1 MLSLTEGATRELARL
16 LKHVKSVAELKR
28 LCGNATTFYLA
39 LNYGLY
45 SLKTIRWD
53 GKVFHIHNHVDE
65 SRQKLTEAQLFTESN
80 IGKGIEKKALI
91 SAR

>member
-16 LKHVKSVAELKR
+16 LKHVESVDELKR
-28 LCGNATTFYLA
+28 LCGKATTFYLA

-45 SLKTIRWD
+45 SRKTIRWD
-53 GKVFHIHNHVDE
+53 GKVFHIHNHIDE

>member
-1 MLSLTEGATRELARL
+1 MGGAGKVV
-16 LKHVKSVAELKR
+16 KHVESVSELKR
-28 LCGNATTFYLA
+28 LCGKATMFYLA

-45 SLKTIRWD
+45 SRKTIRWD

-65 SRQKLTEAQLFTESN
+65 SRQKLTEGRLFTESN

-91 SAR
+91 YADGRELL